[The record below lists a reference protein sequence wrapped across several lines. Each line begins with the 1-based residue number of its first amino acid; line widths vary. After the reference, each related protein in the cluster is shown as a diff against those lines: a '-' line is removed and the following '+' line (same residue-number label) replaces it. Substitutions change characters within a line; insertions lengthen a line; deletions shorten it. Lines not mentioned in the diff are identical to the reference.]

1 MTVAVS
7 FADSPE
13 FRRLLAGNDRVN
25 LARVALEIGRDAYP
39 DIDIEAYLQKIQR
52 FADRARSRF
61 KADSSVRAIL
71 GQINWVLFVEE
82 EFRGN
87 REDYDDPRNSYLN
100 EVLDR
105 GLGIPITLSVVYRA
119 VAEQLGLKMAGVNLP
134 LHFMLRIDESGQSWF
149 VDPFHGGAVYDRRGC
164 EEKLSQIAER
174 EVTLPDDA
182 IESCSG
188 RVLISRMLRN
198 LKVIYGRTGEIAS
211 LLPIQRR
218 LTALNRDEP
227 GELRDLGVVC
237 VQADRLGEAVEP
249 LETYL
254 ELASDADDAGE
265 IGDLLGAVRREVAR
279 WN

>member
-1 MTVAVS
+1 LVAFS
-7 FADSPE
+7 FANSPE
-13 FRRLLAGNDRVN
+13 FRRLLAGDDQVN
-25 LARVALEIGRDAYP
+25 LARVALEIGHDAYP
-39 DIDIEAYLQKIQR
+39 GLEIEAYLEKIQR

-61 KADSSVRAIL
+61 KAGANVQSIL

-87 REDYDDPRNSYLN
+87 REEYDDPRNSYLN

-105 GLGIPITLSVVYRA
+105 GLGIPITLSLVYRA
-119 VAEQLGLKMAGVNLP
+119 VAEQLGLAMAGVNLP
-134 LHFMLRIDESGQSWF
+134 LHFMLRVDDSGQPWF

-164 EEKLSQIAER
+164 EEKLSEIAER
-174 EVTLPDDA
+174 EVTLPDAA
-182 IESCSG
+182 IESCSN

-218 LTALNRDEP
+218 LTALNRHEP
-227 GELRDLGVVC
+227 AELRDLGVLC
-237 VQADRLGEAVEP
+237 VQADCLSEAIDP
-249 LETYL
+249 LEAYL
-254 ELASDADDAGE
+254 VLADDADDAGE
-265 IGDLLGAVRREVAR
+265 IGDLLRAVRREVAR